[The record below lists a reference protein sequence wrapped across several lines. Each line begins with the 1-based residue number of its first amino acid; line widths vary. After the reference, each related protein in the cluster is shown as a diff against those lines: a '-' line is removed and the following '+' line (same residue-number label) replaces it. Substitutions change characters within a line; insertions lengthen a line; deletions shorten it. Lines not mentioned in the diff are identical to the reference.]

1 MGLEDVVWMDGVQDK
16 EKWRNVVHTVINSQ
30 FGPYGVQQHIY
41 LGLNSV
47 RPEFEAT
54 KHWTVWHSGGWL
66 QVVGSVAAQRVL
78 SGLVGRKLNDAVAAA
93 DK

>member
-1 MGLEDVVWMDGVQDK
+1 M
-16 EKWRNVVHTVINSQ
+16 NSP
-30 FGPYGVQQHIY
+30 FAPNEVQQHMY
-41 LGLNSV
+41 LELNSV

-54 KHWTVWHSGGWL
+54 EHWTVWHSGGWL

-78 SGLVGRKLNDAVAAA
+78 SGLVGRELNDSVAAA